1 MGPSPPGIGVHAK
14 PSLGKHRPI
23 VVSEPPKSSSDGSL
37 LELWRVVRPHRTL
50 LAIAFVAMAI
60 ESAAAIWEPWPLKL
74 IVDNV
79 LGGKPMPPALASLA
93 VFGTSPLAVLNA
105 AVAGLLVIT
114 AVGALAS
121 FVQKYLCTA
130 VGQHITQ
137 DLRQTLYR
145 HVQRLS
151 LPFFETRRT
160 GDMIVRLTSDVDAAQ
175 DFLSSGLLSIA
186 MDLLT
191 LGGMLAVM
199 LYLDWRFTLLA
210 LAVAPLLFLVVYRR
224 THRIKEAA
232 REVKTRES
240 GLASIIQES
249 LASIRIVR
257 AFAREPYEEARLE
270 REGHAAMQAALRARS
285 IKAALPPM
293 VDLIVAAGTA
303 VVMLIGVRL
312 VLEGRITSGTL
323 IVFVLYLGKLYKPI
337 KSLARMTDTVSKTAV
352 AFDRMRELLATK
364 SEVADAPGAR
374 MAPPFRGRIE
384 FRDVAFSYVLGRP
397 VLQRVTLTASPGE
410 RIAIVGA
417 TGNGKTTLLSLLLR
431 LYEPSAGS
439 IRIDGI
445 DIRRFTARS
454 LRDQISLVPQDPVL
468 FRATVAENIAYGR
481 PGASRTDIIHAA
493 RMANAHEFIAR
504 MPRGYDTVVGERGDT
519 LSGGQR
525 QRIAIARAI
534 IRNPSLL
541 LLDEATSALDQT
553 TEAAINRT
561 LLNVAEGRTMIWSTH
576 RLTSVV
582 EMDEI
587 IVISGG
593 KAIERGSH
601 VQLLAANGVYRK
613 LWDDQG
619 HRQHD
624 AAGQADDDN
633 EDDDDDDEGDEE

>member
-1 MGPSPPGIGVHAK
+1 
-14 PSLGKHRPI
+14 
-23 VVSEPPKSSSDGSL
+23 L

-60 ESAAAIWEPWPLKL
+60 ESAAIIWEPWPLKL

-79 LGGKPMPPALASLA
+79 LGGKPLPPALASWA
-93 VFGTSPLAVLNA
+93 VFGTSPLALLNA

-175 DFLSSGLLSIA
+175 DFLSSGILSIA

-210 LAVAPLLFLVVYRR
+210 LAVAPLLFVVVYRR

-232 REVKTRES
+232 REVKARES

-249 LASIRIVR
+249 LASIRTVR

-285 IKAALPPM
+285 IRAALPPM

-303 VVMLIGVRL
+303 VVMLVGVRL

-374 MAPPFRGRIE
+374 MAPPFRGHIE
-384 FRDVAFSYVLGRP
+384 FRDVAFGYVPGRP

-454 LRDQISLVPQDPVL
+454 LRDQMSLVPQDPVL

-525 QRIAIARAI
+525 QRIAIARAV
-534 IRNPSLL
+534 IRDAPIL
-541 LLDEATSALDQT
+541 LLDEPTAALDGES
-553 TEAAINRT
+553 EALVFDALSRLMDRCTSI
-561 LLNVAEGRTMIWSTH
+561 MITH
-576 RLTSVV
+576 RLATV
-582 EMDEI
+582 ERAHTVALLDRG
-587 IVISGG
+587 VIT
-593 KAIERGSH
+593 
-601 VQLLAANGVYRK
+601 
-613 LWDDQG
+613 
-619 HRQHD
+619 
-624 AAGQADDDN
+624 AAGTHATLMASSETYARLFGPQI
-633 EDDDDDDEGDEE
+633 DDEDAGQVLQALRA

>member
-1 MGPSPPGIGVHAK
+1 
-14 PSLGKHRPI
+14 
-23 VVSEPPKSSSDGSL
+23 
-37 LELWRVVRPHRTL
+37 
-50 LAIAFVAMAI
+50 
-60 ESAAAIWEPWPLKL
+60 
-74 IVDNV
+74 
-79 LGGKPMPPALASLA
+79 
-93 VFGTSPLAVLNA
+93 
-105 AVAGLLVIT
+105 
-114 AVGALAS
+114 VGALAS

-210 LAVAPLLFLVVYRR
+210 LAVTPLLYFVVYRR

-232 REVKTRES
+232 REVKARES

-337 KSLARMTDTVSKTAV
+337 KSLGAHKIKVVLGTPTA
-352 AFDRMRELLATK
+352 
-364 SEVADAPGAR
+364 
-374 MAPPFRGRIE
+374 APPYCVTTSISNSFGQSFPVTNKRSP
-384 FRDVAFSYVLGRP
+384 AASYAMP
-397 VLQRVTLTASPGE
+397 
-410 RIAIVGA
+410 
-417 TGNGKTTLLSLLLR
+417 LST
-431 LYEPSAGS
+431 SA
-439 IRIDGI
+439 
-445 DIRRFTARS
+445 AW
-454 LRDQISLVPQDPVL
+454 
-468 FRATVAENIAYGR
+468 
-481 PGASRTDIIHAA
+481 ASRGVRSPSSSIHPVT
-493 RMANAHEFIAR
+493 NPVF
-504 MPRGYDTVVGERGDT
+504 GE
-519 LSGGQR
+519 
-525 QRIAIARAI
+525 IRAM
-534 IRNPSLL
+534 R
-541 LLDEATSALDQT
+541 
-553 TEAAINRT
+553 
-561 LLNVAEGRTMIWSTH
+561 
-576 RLTSVV
+576 
-582 EMDEI
+582 
-587 IVISGG
+587 
-593 KAIERGSH
+593 
-601 VQLLAANGVYRK
+601 
-613 LWDDQG
+613 
-619 HRQHD
+619 
-624 AAGQADDDN
+624 
-633 EDDDDDDEGDEE
+633 

>member
-1 MGPSPPGIGVHAK
+1 M
-14 PSLGKHRPI
+14 
-23 VVSEPPKSSSDGSL
+23 
-37 LELWRVVRPHRTL
+37 LELWQVVRPHRTL
-50 LAIAFVAMAI
+50 LAIAFGARAI

-93 VFGTSPLAVLNA
+93 VFGTSPLALLNA

-114 AVGALAS
+114 AAGALAS

-232 REVKTRES
+232 REVKSRES

-293 VDLIVAAGTA
+293 VDLVVAAGTA
-303 VVMLIGVRL
+303 VVMLVGVRL
-312 VLEGRITSGTL
+312 VLEGSITSGTL

-352 AFDRMRELLATK
+352 AVDRMRELLATR

-384 FRDVAFSYVLGRP
+384 FRDVAFSYVPGRP

-431 LYEPSAGS
+431 LYEPSAGA

-525 QRIAIARAI
+525 QRIAIARAV
-534 IRNPSLL
+534 IRDAPIL
-541 LLDEATSALDQT
+541 LLDEPTAALDGES
-553 TEAAINRT
+553 EALVFDALSRLMDRCTSIM
-561 LLNVAEGRTMIWSTH
+561 VTH
-576 RLTSVV
+576 RLATV
-582 EMDEI
+582 ERAHTVALLDRG
-587 IVISGG
+587 VI
-593 KAIERGSH
+593 A
-601 VQLLAANGVYRK
+601 
-613 LWDDQG
+613 
-619 HRQHD
+619 
-624 AAGQADDDN
+624 AAGTHATLMASSEPYARLFAPQIGVEDAGQVLQALRAC
-633 EDDDDDDEGDEE
+633 GGSSTSSRSARS